1 MININILAFS
11 VIQQLFKQKSFEVE
25 TSASNI
31 IELIEY
37 LSYEHNPKLKDE
49 LLENNKLNI
58 KYLILLNGKNITS
71 IANLETS
78 INNNDTIIFSTIID
92 GG

>member
-37 LSYEHNPKLKDE
+37 LSYKHNPKLKDE